1 LTPDS
6 SGAQDVPA
14 RLERNQIKGNAMKKL
29 ILAATATLGI
39 FTLAATAE
47 ATVLRVVVV
56 QATDSAAYMNDLA
69 KIRATLTRLGSKST
83 MRVWRTRFAGPDAGA
98 IVVSI
103 EYPDMATFAAE
114 DAKIQADAEY
124 TSLIKGLDRV
134 RKIVSDSLYEEMK

>member
-1 LTPDS
+1 
-6 SGAQDVPA
+6 
-14 RLERNQIKGNAMKKL
+14 MKKL
-29 ILAATATLGI
+29 ILVVAAALGV
-39 FTLAATAE
+39 FTLAASAQ

-56 QATDSAAYMNDLA
+56 EATDSAAYMGELA

-114 DAKIQADAEY
+114 DTKVQADPEY
-124 TSLIKGLDRV
+124 ASLIKGLDRI
-134 RKIVSDSLYEEMK
+134 RKIVSDSLYEEAK